1 MNDTTNTDAATRPSS
16 INKALAMAQGA
27 VFSAT
32 RDAKNPFFNSKY
44 ATLAEVLGTVR
55 EPLAANGF
63 ALIQDAD
70 TDLAE
75 RTVGVVTRL
84 VHESGAEL
92 ASRRLSAPL
101 KDEFTKDG
109 KPLPPSV
116 QQIGS
121 LVTYLRRYSL
131 CAFLSVAIEDDDGNG
146 VSQIGKGEPPRAIM
160 DARVAAVAAG
170 AKSEPRHD
178 LKSAHTG
185 ETLDTP
191 AAVERHKAAA
201 AASKADPAPP
211 RKPNPEPPVEAPRS
225 PNAMPEHAGLREAL
239 IRDKISPAELE
250 GYLRGDKGDPR
261 ISKPILQGDMTLG
274 SLGER
279 ILASMLQPANWD
291 LIRTRIK
298 AVDNVPF

>member
-201 AASKADPAPP
+201 EASKSEPPTP
-211 RKPNPEPPVEAPRS
+211 RKPNPPPPVE
-225 PNAMPEHAGLREAL
+225 MPTTTGFPDHAGLREAL

>member
-1 MNDTTNTDAATRPSS
+1 MNETTDTGAATRPSS
-16 INKALAMAQGA
+16 INKALALAQGA

-70 TDLAE
+70 TDLNE

-146 VSQIGKGEPPRAIM
+146 VSQIGKGEPPRAVM
-160 DARVAAVAAG
+160 DARVAAAAAVAR
-170 AKSEPRHD
+170 SDPRHD

-211 RKPNPEPPVEAPRS
+211 RKPNPEPPVEKPAPTGY
-225 PNAMPEHAGLREAL
+225 PEHVGLRDAM
-239 IRDKISPAELE
+239 IRDKISPADLE
-250 GYLRGDKGDPR
+250 GYLRGDKGQPR
-261 ISKPILQGDMTLG
+261 ISKPILQGDMHLG
-274 SLGER
+274 SLGDR
-279 ILASMLQPANWD
+279 IVSSMLQTANWD
-291 LIRTRIK
+291 LIRARIK
-298 AVDNVPF
+298 AIDNVPF